1 MGLRV
6 RYYLD
11 GIEINP
17 PNNYMGLEIELNYD
31 ADQNKQA
38 LSVNQWEFGVG
49 DPSKGN
55 DGMIMARNQFRDQT
69 GVGVVQ
75 GKPYKITID
84 DEKGKTYTLFDGYID
99 LWKAKYQR
107 GKITADSV
115 QAGGIDWINDYS
127 DSFTFDYLYQQGFF
141 DKSRFVNVPYIIVKK
156 QDSFEIIMTSVTIF
170 VIVDKLKAQVKEISQ
185 LIASCTNPLELSAIP
200 RFVLE
205 ILYTTS
211 LFVSLVVLIVKLI
224 YMLMPP
230 VKYHKGMFV
239 KDLCEIACA
248 YMGFTFKSSIL
259 QQPPFDKLFIL
270 PEKFNVT
277 ENKNGAFAG
286 VAGDFK
292 NNNEKTGHFK
302 GTFGDLIRMMKTM
315 FYGKILIDGN
325 TKTLY
330 FEKYDFVI
338 GNSGINVPYSFE
350 NEETFSLN
358 YDEFYATM
366 ILSFLVDLND
376 RSTIQEY
383 LGTAVQVTQTAKG
396 TIDQQMSLLRNLK
409 EEKIQFALAKRKTE
423 LTFIEKIVSDFLKAI
438 QFLMDAL
445 LLVINTAIAAIN
457 VLISVVNKIIKALKT
472 IGIKIGKPISKIPTI
487 NPPQIGGVIDNRIG
501 MLKMESDYISVAKI
515 MLLDQSSHDV
525 NTKPHSDNEALVN
538 ARYLFENYHYFKSF
552 VSINGKED
560 NQHYLRD
567 SDRFPFS
574 FADYEQ
580 SLHNNIIFT
589 PDGLSGRCLSLK
601 FNPQTQTATCSYKQ
615 RKHYLSNLK
624 LDIYEPDG
632 Q

>member
-31 ADQNKQA
+31 ADQEKQA
-38 LSVNQWEFGVG
+38 LSINQWEFGVG
-49 DPSKGN
+49 DPASGN
-55 DGMIMARNQFRDQT
+55 DGMIMSRTQFRDQT

-75 GKPYKITID
+75 GKPFKITID
-84 DEKGKTYTLFDGYID
+84 NEAGKVHTLFDGYID
-99 LWKAKYQR
+99 LWKAKYER
-107 GKITADSV
+107 GKITADAV
-115 QAGGIDWINDYS
+115 QAGGIDWINEYS
-127 DSFTFDYLYQQGFF
+127 DSFTFDYLYQNGFF

-156 QDSFEIIMTSVTIF
+156 QDSFEIIMTSVSVF
-170 VIVDKLKAQVKEISQ
+170 VIIDKLKQQTKEITQ
-185 LIASCTNPLELSAIP
+185 LIASCSNPLELSAIP

-211 LFVSLVVLIVKLI
+211 LFVSLVVLITKLV

-239 KDLCEIACA
+239 KDLFEIACS

-270 PEKFNVT
+270 PEKFNIK
-277 ENKNGAFAG
+277 ENKHGAFAG
-286 VAGDFK
+286 VAGDFA

-302 GTFGDLIRMMKTM
+302 GTFGDLLRMMKTM
-315 FYGKILIDGN
+315 FYGKILIDSD

-330 FEKYDFVI
+330 FEKYDFVL
-338 GNSGINVPYSFE
+338 GNSGINVPYSWD
-350 NEETFSLN
+350 NEETFTLN

-366 ILSFLVDLND
+366 ILRFLVDFND
-376 RSTIQEY
+376 RSTVQEY
-383 LGTAVQVTQTAKG
+383 LGTSVQVTQTPKG
-396 TIDQQMSLLRNLK
+396 TINQQMSLLRNLR
-409 EEKIQFALAKRKTE
+409 EEQIQFALAKRKTE
-423 LTFIEKIVSDFLKAI
+423 LTFIETIVSDFLKVI
-438 QFLMDAL
+438 QLTMDIL
-445 LLVINTAIAAIN
+445 LAVINAAISAIN
-457 VLISVVNKIIKALKT
+457 ALISVINKIIKALKV
-472 IGIKIGKPISKIPTI
+472 IGIKIGAQIPAIPKI
-487 NPPQIGGVIDNRIG
+487 NPPQIGTVVDNRIG

-515 MLLDQSSHDV
+515 LLLDKASKDIH
-525 NTKPHSDNEALVN
+525 TKPHVDNEAQVN

-552 VSINGKED
+552 VSIGGKID
-560 NQHYLRD
+560 NQHYLRQ
-567 SDRFPFS
+567 SDEFPFS
-574 FADYEQ
+574 FDDYEK

-601 FNPQTQTATCSYKQ
+601 FNPQRQTASCSYKQ